1 MDISQVVGG
10 TATTMGEFPFSV
22 LIGNIEKKFAGRLP
36 GGKKIYKDKED
47 WKCSGVLLN
56 SQFVLTAGHCK
67 NESSNEIIKLRLGV
81 HKLTGFGGGLIGKY
95 SDVLP
100 QPQDFDIK
108 SKDFVIHEN
117 YTQKKVDGKLV
128 VRNDIALIKLPKSA
142 QFNQLVH
149 IVPSLSE

>member
-1 MDISQVVGG
+1 
-10 TATTMGEFPFSV
+10 MG
-22 LIGNIEKKFAGRLP
+22 
-36 GGKKIYKDKED
+36 
-47 WKCSGVLLN
+47 C
-56 SQFVLTAGHCK
+56 
-67 NESSNEIIKLRLGV
+67 
-81 HKLTGFGGGLIGKY
+81 TGFGGGLIGKY

-142 QFNQLVH
+142 QFNQLVQPACWRNQSSNNDRH
-149 IVPSLSE
+149 VVVGWGKTSLYQVTKNINGVYTNDQYKLEVGNLFEATQIVIIFSS